1 MTDHFFCIEPLVVNV
16 ENSPRWFQAKAINYC
31 AIDQNEPYCIYS
43 FFLES
48 DGKKLQLAELLKN
61 SEIQFK
67 KVNDVD
73 YLTKQQTATSNP
85 IPFGKIH
92 IVCETDNGT
101 IMVPAS
107 LVKLLPESTR
117 PVDYQS

>member
-1 MTDHFFCIEPLVVNV
+1 MTDHFFYIEPL
-16 ENSPRWFQAKAINYC
+16 ENSPRWFQAKAVNYC
-31 AIDQNEPYCIYS
+31 AISFDKKEPYCIYS

-48 DGKKLQLAELLKN
+48 GGKKIQLKDLLKN
-61 SEIQFK
+61 SAIQFR
-67 KVNDVD
+67 KVSDVD
-73 YLTKQQTATSNP
+73 YLTDKQTATSNP
-85 IPFGKIH
+85 IYFDKIH

-107 LVKLLPESTR
+107 LVKLLPESTL